1 METKK
6 LIKQKI
12 REGLSNRDRYTV
24 MSGILNNAAEHL
36 NDAFRE
42 LGNTLQYV
50 EDENLK
56 KEIEDIKSLISHDIQ
71 TNRAFEDS
79 TPTIMSRLK
88 AILNARKTD
97 NGSDMYTE

>member
-12 REGLSNRDRYTV
+12 REGLSNREKYTV
-24 MSGILNNAAEHL
+24 MTGILNNAAEHL

-56 KEIEDIKSLISHDIQ
+56 KEIEGIKSLISHDIQ
-71 TNRAFEDS
+71 TNRAFDNS